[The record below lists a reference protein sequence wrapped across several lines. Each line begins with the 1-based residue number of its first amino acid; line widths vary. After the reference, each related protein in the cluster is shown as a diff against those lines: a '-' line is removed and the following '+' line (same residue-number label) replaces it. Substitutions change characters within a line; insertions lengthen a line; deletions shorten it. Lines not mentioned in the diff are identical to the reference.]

1 MQRAV
6 DCADWSR
13 WRGFKVSYRA
23 VIPATVIPAAVIP
36 GMAIPVMAIP
46 VMAIPVMVI
55 AGTVI
60 AGTVIVD
67 AGNPFTGELRSN
79 G

>member
-23 VIPATVIPAAVIP
+23 VIPVMAIPAAVIP
-36 GMAIPVMAIP
+36 VMAI
-46 VMAIPVMVI
+46 AAAVI
-55 AGTVI
+55 A
-60 AGTVIVD
+60 D
-67 AGNPFTGELRSN
+67 AGNPFTGEQ
-79 G
+79 

>member
-23 VIPATVIPAAVIP
+23 VIPVAVIPGAVIPGAVIPDAVIP
-36 GMAIPVMAIP
+36 GM
-46 VMAIPVMVI
+46 VI
-55 AGTVI
+55 AAAVL
-60 AGTVIVD
+60 VD
-67 AGNPFTGELRSN
+67 AGNPFRGQQ
-79 G
+79 

>member
-23 VIPATVIPAAVIP
+23 VIPAAVIPAAV
-36 GMAIPVMAIP
+36 IP

-55 AGTVI
+55 AATVI
-60 AGTVIVD
+60 AATVIVD
-67 AGNPFTGELRSN
+67 PGNPFTGEQ
-79 G
+79 

>member
-23 VIPATVIPAAVIP
+23 VIPGAVIPDAVIP
-36 GMAIPVMAIP
+36 GM
-46 VMAIPVMVI
+46 VI
-55 AGTVI
+55 AAAVL
-60 AGTVIVD
+60 VD
-67 AGNPFTGELRSN
+67 AGNPFRGQQ
-79 G
+79 

>member
-23 VIPATVIPAAVIP
+23 VIPGAVIPGAVIPDAVIP
-36 GMAIPVMAIP
+36 GMVIPG
-46 VMAIPVMVI
+46 MVI
-55 AGTVI
+55 AAAVL
-60 AGTVIVD
+60 VD
-67 AGNPFTGELRSN
+67 AGNPFRGQQ
-79 G
+79 

>member
-23 VIPATVIPAAVIP
+23 VIPVAVLPAAVIP
-36 GMAIPVMAIP
+36 VAV
-46 VMAIPVMVI
+46 IPVMVI
-55 AGTVI
+55 PVM
-60 AGTVIVD
+60 VIV
-67 AGNPFTGELRSN
+67 APGNALTGEQ
-79 G
+79 

>member
-23 VIPATVIPAAVIP
+23 VIPDAVIPAAVIP
-36 GMAIPVMAIP
+36 VAV
-46 VMAIPVMVI
+46 IPVMVI
-55 AGTVI
+55 PVM
-60 AGTVIVD
+60 VIV
-67 AGNPFTGELRSN
+67 APGNPLTGEQ
-79 G
+79 

>member
-23 VIPATVIPAAVIP
+23 VIPDAVIPGAVIPDAVIP
-36 GMAIPVMAIP
+36 GM
-46 VMAIPVMVI
+46 VI
-55 AGTVI
+55 AAAVL
-60 AGTVIVD
+60 VD
-67 AGNPFTGELRSN
+67 AGNPFRGQQ
-79 G
+79 

>member
-23 VIPATVIPAAVIP
+23 VIPGAVIPGAVIPDAVIPAAVIP
-36 GMAIPVMAIP
+36 GM
-46 VMAIPVMVI
+46 VI
-55 AGTVI
+55 AAAVL
-60 AGTVIVD
+60 VD
-67 AGNPFTGELRSN
+67 AGNPFRGQQ
-79 G
+79 

>member
-23 VIPATVIPAAVIP
+23 VIP
-36 GMAIPVMAIP
+36 GMV
-46 VMAIPVMVI
+46 IPVMVI
-55 AGTVI
+55 AATAI
-60 AGTVIVD
+60 AAAVIVD
-67 AGNPFTGELRSN
+67 AGNPFTGEQ
-79 G
+79 

>member
-23 VIPATVIPAAVIP
+23 VIPDAVIP
-36 GMAIPVMAIP
+36 GMVIPGMVIP
-46 VMAIPVMVI
+46 GMVIPGMVI
-55 AGTVI
+55 AAAVL
-60 AGTVIVD
+60 VD
-67 AGNPFTGELRSN
+67 AGNPFRGQQ
-79 G
+79 

>member
-23 VIPATVIPAAVIP
+23 VIPGAVIPDAVIP
-36 GMAIPVMAIP
+36 GMVIPG
-46 VMAIPVMVI
+46 MVI
-55 AGTVI
+55 AAAVL
-60 AGTVIVD
+60 VD
-67 AGNPFTGELRSN
+67 AGNPFRGQQ
-79 G
+79 

>member
-23 VIPATVIPAAVIP
+23 VIPGAVIPGAVIPGAVIPDAVIP
-36 GMAIPVMAIP
+36 GM
-46 VMAIPVMVI
+46 VI
-55 AGTVI
+55 AAAVL
-60 AGTVIVD
+60 VD
-67 AGNPFTGELRSN
+67 AGNPFRGQQ
-79 G
+79 

>member
-23 VIPATVIPAAVIP
+23 VIPDAVIP
-36 GMAIPVMAIP
+36 GMVIPG
-46 VMAIPVMVI
+46 MVI
-55 AGTVI
+55 AAAVL
-60 AGTVIVD
+60 VD
-67 AGNPFTGELRSN
+67 AGNPFRGQQ
-79 G
+79 